1 MTDNV
6 NGSVIIIAMDDSNIA
21 AVQFKIKLFDFFT
34 SLNSSLI
41 IFIRTYNV
49 NYRNALDRLR
59 VHMNIILYKIIL
71 RLIFY
76 ASTRV

>member
-1 MTDNV
+1 VTDNV